1 MMKLMNLV
9 RDNRKLLFWFILTL
23 LMAIV
28 PWFVI

>member
-1 MMKLMNLV
+1 MKLLNLV